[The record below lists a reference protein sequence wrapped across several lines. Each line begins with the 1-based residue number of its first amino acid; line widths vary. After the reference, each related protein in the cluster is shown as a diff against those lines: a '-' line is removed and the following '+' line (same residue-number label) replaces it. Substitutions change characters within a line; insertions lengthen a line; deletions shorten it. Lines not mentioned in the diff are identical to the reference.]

1 MLLHGVE
8 TDWVEEEM
16 MEDDIDF
23 IRDVLEQKVIK
34 VLQKAGIKKKVNMK
48 KKKI

>member
-1 MLLHGVE
+1 ME